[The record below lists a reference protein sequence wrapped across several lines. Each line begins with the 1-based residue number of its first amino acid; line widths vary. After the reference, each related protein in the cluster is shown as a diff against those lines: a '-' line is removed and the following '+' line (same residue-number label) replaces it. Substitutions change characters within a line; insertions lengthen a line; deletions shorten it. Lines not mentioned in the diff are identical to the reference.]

1 MFINT
6 FSNIYFRDGQFEFAP
21 VFSEVRGL
29 GWGHGVWRHLFN
41 HISAISYRIV
51 LLVNETGVLGQNHQS
66 APSHRKWGSCQSIF
80 SVQYFVDHHLSFW
93 HFSFWWGS
101 CYSIFS
107 CMCMFCRS
115 LLVLLY
121 FFVSVFVSSVLRQF
135 SLPLWY
141 LHTLILAKDT
151 IAIGSWENLRH
162 RLSELTNLIIQGFI
176 EFTSLGWKCD
186 FNKAFW
192 R

>member
-21 VFSEVRGL
+21 LFSEVRGL
-29 GWGHGVWRHLFN
+29 GWGHGVWRHFFN
-41 HISAISYRIV
+41 HISVISYRIV
-51 LLVNETGVLGQNHQS
+51 LLVNETGVLRQNHQS
-66 APSHRKWGSCQSIF
+66 APSHRKWGSCHSIF

-115 LLVLLY
+115 LFVLLY
-121 FFVSVFVSSVLRQF
+121 FFFRPLYRLLSVGLPILTTTLVSSHF
-135 SLPLWY
+135 DISEG
-141 LHTLILAKDT
+141 HN
-151 IAIGSWENLRH
+151 SWENLRH
-162 RLSELTNLIIQGFI
+162 RLSELTNLMIQGFI

>member
-29 GWGHGVWRHLFN
+29 GWGHGVWRHFFN
-41 HISAISYRIV
+41 HISVISYRIV

-66 APSHRKWGSCQSIF
+66 APSHRKWGSCHSIF

-115 LLVLLY
+115 LFVLLY
-121 FFVSVFVSSVLRQF
+121 FFVLVFVSSVLRRF
-135 SLPLWY
+135 
-141 LHTLILAKDT
+141 T
-151 IAIGSWENLRH
+151 I
-162 RLSELTNLIIQGFI
+162 LTNTLVSSHFDISEGHNSYRKLRKSS
-176 EFTSLGWKCD
+176 TSTFGIDKLDHTRFYRIHLAWV
-186 FNKAFW
+186 KAW
-192 R
+192 L